1 MIIKKKEVLDMAQAT
16 FSIRM
21 DEDLKKELDQ
31 LCSEFGMT
39 TSTAFTIFAK
49 KVVRERRIPFEIT
62 SSDSEITRERGL
74 EALRLLREEA
84 RKNGLQDMTLDEI
97 NEEIRLTREEMRR
110 RAE

>member
-1 MIIKKKEVLDMAQAT
+1 MAQAT

-21 DEDLKKELDQ
+21 DAELKKQLDELCAD
-31 LCSEFGMT
+31 FGMT

-62 SSDSEITRERGL
+62 SPDEEITLERGR
-74 EALRLLREEA
+74 EAFYQLREEA
-84 RKNGLQDMTLDEI
+84 RKNGLQGMTLDEI

-110 RAE
+110 NSE

>member
-1 MIIKKKEVLDMAQAT
+1 MAQAT

-21 DEDLKKELDQ
+21 DAELKRQLDKLCED
-31 LCSEFGMT
+31 FGMT
-39 TSTAFTIFAK
+39 ASTAFTIFAK

-62 SSDSEITRERGL
+62 SPDEEITRERGV
-74 EALRLLREEA
+74 EAFHILREEA

-110 RAE
+110 NSE

>member
-1 MIIKKKEVLDMAQAT
+1 MAQAT

-21 DEDLKKELDQ
+21 DAELKKQLDELCAD
-31 LCSEFGMT
+31 FGMT

-62 SSDSEITRERGL
+62 SLDEEITLEKGREAFY
-74 EALRLLREEA
+74 ALREQA
-84 RKNGLQDMTLDEI
+84 RKNGLQGMTLDEI

-110 RAE
+110 RME

>member
-1 MIIKKKEVLDMAQAT
+1 MAQAT

-21 DEDLKKELDQ
+21 DAELKKQLDE

-62 SSDSEITRERGL
+62 SPDEEITRERGL
-74 EALRLLREEA
+74 EAFYLLREEA
-84 RKNGLQDMTLDEI
+84 RKNGLQGMTLDEI
-97 NEEIRLTREEMRR
+97 NEEIRLTRENMRR
-110 RAE
+110 NSE